1 MSTQNPEPNRTER
14 AASVQ
19 AEAARKQRNQ
29 RVALVVGIVVV
40 LGAIVA
46 GGAWYTSGSGTTA
59 DTTSSGSN
67 VALAAGDG
75 SILVGDSTAPVKV
88 VIYEDFLCPYCRQL
102 EMETREFLR
111 QNAAKGK
118 VQVEYRPINILTQST
133 YSARAMNAWA
143 AVLKNASPHAAW
155 TLHDLLYDN
164 QPYEASADD
173 TTDADILALVAKAG
187 GDNAAVEAA
196 MKTQDAAFFKAAT
209 QVIADKGIR
218 GTPTVFLNGTALENQ
233 SVDQIAATIEKAVAQ
248 AR

>member
-1 MSTQNPEPNRTER
+1 MSTQNRDLNRTER
-14 AASVQ
+14 AAAVQ

-29 RVALVVGIVVV
+29 RVALIVGIVVV

-46 GGAWYTSGSGTTA
+46 GGAWYTSGSGTTPS
-59 DTTSSGSN
+59 DSSGSN

-75 SILVGDSTAPVKV
+75 SILVGDSAAPVKV

-155 TLHDLLYDN
+155 RLHDLLYDD

-173 TTDADILALVAKAG
+173 TTDADILALVKKAG

-196 MKTQDAAFFKAAT
+196 MKTQDTAFFKAAN
-209 QVIADKGIR
+209 QVIADKGIQ
-218 GTPTVFLNGTALENQ
+218 GTPTVYLNGTALVNQ
-233 SVDQIAATIEKAVAQ
+233 SVDQIASSIEKAVSGS
-248 AR
+248 